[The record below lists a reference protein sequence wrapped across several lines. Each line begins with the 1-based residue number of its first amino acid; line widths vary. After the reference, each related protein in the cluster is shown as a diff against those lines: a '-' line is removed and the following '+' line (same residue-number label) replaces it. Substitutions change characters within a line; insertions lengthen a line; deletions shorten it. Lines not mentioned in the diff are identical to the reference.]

1 MKLDLFDTV
10 YNSAGNAYFLL
21 TEKLGNWIKQA
32 ILLVPNM
39 ITAVLVFLF
48 FYLIGKLSE
57 AALLRVS
64 NRYPLSREVVKIL
77 ARIFNIA
84 LVMIGLFYSLGILHL
99 DKTVTSLLAGA
110 GIAGLALSFAF
121 QDIATNFVSG
131 FILALR
137 KPFKVDDLVETN
149 GFMGTITQINL
160 RAIHLL
166 TFQGQEVIIPSK
178 DVIQKPIKNVSS
190 NEQRRVELK
199 VGVSYAEDLEMVTQI
214 VQYVIEKLELRSPN
228 LPVEVYCDEFGDSA
242 ISIKIWFWVDRIN
255 NKFFNKAR
263 HEAIVAIHNEFK
275 AKNITIPFP
284 IRTLDFGIKG
294 GKQLTDLPGIGNY

>member
-1 MKLDLFDTV
+1 
-10 YNSAGNAYFLL
+10 
-21 TEKLGNWIKQA
+21 
-32 ILLVPNM
+32 M

-48 FYLIGKLSE
+48 FYLIGKLAE
-57 AALLRVS
+57 AALIKVS
-64 NRYPLSREVVKIL
+64 KRYPLSREVVKIL

-84 LVMIGLFYSLGILHL
+84 LVMVGLFYSLGILHL

-137 KPFKVDDLVETN
+137 KPFKVEDLVETN

-178 DVIQKPIKNVSS
+178 DVIQKPIKNFSS
-190 NEQRRVELK
+190 NGQRRVELK
-199 VGVSYAEDLEMVTQI
+199 VGVSYTEDLNNVTET
-214 VQYVIEKLELRSPN
+214 VQKVIEKLDLRNPD

-242 ISIKIWFWVDRIN
+242 ITIKIWFWLDRVN

-263 HEAIVAIHNEFK
+263 HEAIITIHREFK
-275 AKNITIPFP
+275 AKGITIPYP
-284 IRTLDFGIKG
+284 IRIIEFGMKG
-294 GKQLTDLPGIGNY
+294 GHRLSDFPGIGKDISG